1 MKPRPMI
8 AGRRKSTVFIFM
20 ILVLLL
26 VITTFI
32 YIRQNDRRE
41 PSSTLA
47 FVEKYMTN
55 PNGTLASYL
64 QDFESD
70 NPDVVAGHE
79 TLSESLGLW
88 MQAAVLN
95 KDKQRFDGSFKQL
108 QELFISPQ
116 NYVYWKLQPDGKA
129 EVNTSA
135 LGDDFRI
142 IGALLDAYDL
152 WQEKEVLDTARKLTE
167 TLRSSVIVE
176 GYFVDYH
183 DFKHE
188 TSADELSLAY
198 VDTAALQA
206 MQRHGLIDSDLLD
219 KHTALLRNIPNDGTF
234 FPKAFQVTS
243 HSYRYDQEINLIDQ
257 LIVGIHLAELGG
269 SVEPLT
275 TFLKQEL
282 TVRDMLPGRY
292 DRETREPSV
301 NYESPAV
308 YGLAILLAF
317 ETKDR
322 AWAEQLYPHMMSMRD
337 NDPRYEG
344 GYVFDR
350 NSHLFDN
357 LVPLLA
363 EIVYMKNAS
372 EPE

>member
-1 MKPRPMI
+1 MKLRPFI
-8 AGRRKSTVFIFM
+8 AGRRKNTIFIFM
-20 ILVLLL
+20 ILALVLAL
-26 VITTFI
+26 VTFI

-41 PSSTLA
+41 PSSTIA

-70 NPDVVAGHE
+70 NPDVVVGHE
-79 TLSESLGLW
+79 ALSESLGLW

-95 KDKQRFDGSFKQL
+95 KDKQRFDRSFKLL

-116 NYVYWKLQPDGKA
+116 NYVYWKLRPDGKA

-152 WQEKEVLDTARKLTE
+152 WQEKEVLDTAEKLTK
-167 TLRSSVIVE
+167 TLRSSLTVE

-188 TSADELSLAY
+188 SSAGELSLVY

-206 MQRHGLIDSDLLD
+206 MQRHGLIERGMLD
-219 KHTALLRNIPNDGTF
+219 KHTDLLLNMPNDGTF

-243 HSYRYDQEINLIDQ
+243 RMYRYDQEINLIDQ
-257 LIVGIHLAELGG
+257 LIVGIHLAELGK

-275 TFLKQEL
+275 AFLKQEL
-282 TVRDMLPGRY
+282 TARDMLPGRY
-292 DRETREPSV
+292 DRENREPSV

-308 YGLAILLAF
+308 YGLAILLAC
-317 ETKDR
+317 EIKDR
-322 AWAEQLYPHMMSMRD
+322 AWAEQLYPYMIAMRD
-337 NDPRYEG
+337 NDPRFEG

>member
-1 MKPRPMI
+1 MKLRPFI
-8 AGRRKSTVFIFM
+8 AERRKNTIFIFM
-20 ILVLLL
+20 ILALVLAL
-26 VITTFI
+26 VTFI

-41 PSSTLA
+41 LSSTIT

-79 TLSESLGLW
+79 ALSESLGLW

-95 KDKQRFDGSFKQL
+95 KDKKRFDGSFKLL

-152 WQEKEVLDTARKLTE
+152 WQEKEVLDTAEKLTK
-167 TLRSSVIVE
+167 TLRSSLRVE

-188 TSADELSLAY
+188 TSAGELSLVY

-206 MQRHGLIDSDLLD
+206 MQRHGLIDRGMLD
-219 KHTALLRNIPNDGTF
+219 KHTDLLLNMPNDGTF

-243 HSYRYDQEINLIDQ
+243 RMYRYDQEINLIDQ
-257 LIVGIHLAELGG
+257 LIVGIHLAELGK

-275 TFLKQEL
+275 AFLKQEL
-282 TVRDMLPGRY
+282 TARDMLPGRY
-292 DRETREPSV
+292 DREIREPSV

-308 YGLAILLAF
+308 YGLAILLAC
-317 ETKDR
+317 EIKDR
-322 AWAEQLYPHMMSMRD
+322 AWAEQLYPHMIAMRD
-337 NDPRYEG
+337 NDPRFEG

-363 EIVYMKNAS
+363 ENVYMKNAS
-372 EPE
+372 EHE

>member
-1 MKPRPMI
+1 MKERPMI
-8 AGRRKSTVFIFM
+8 AGRRKNTIFIFM
-20 ILVLLL
+20 ILVLVLAL
-26 VITTFI
+26 VTFI

-41 PSSTLA
+41 LSSTIA

-79 TLSESLGLW
+79 ALSESLGLW

-95 KDKQRFDGSFKQL
+95 KDKQRFDGSFKLL

-152 WQEKEVLDTARKLTE
+152 WQEKEVLDTARNLTE
-167 TLRSSVIVE
+167 TLRSSVTVE

-198 VDTAALQA
+198 MDTAALQA

-219 KHTALLRNIPNDGTF
+219 KHTELQLNMPNDGTF

-243 HSYRYDQEINLIDQ
+243 RTYRYDQEINLIDQ
-257 LIVGIHLAELGG
+257 LIVGIHLAELGE

-282 TVRDMLPGRY
+282 TARDKLPGRY

-308 YGLAILLAF
+308 YSLAILLAF
-317 ETKDR
+317 EIKDR
-322 AWAEQLYPHMMSMRD
+322 AWAEQLYPHMISMRD
-337 NDPRYEG
+337 NDPRFEG